1 MAELAVSPKLV
12 TLVLLFWYLND
23 ILQFSKERKI
33 ITEVK

>member
-1 MAELAVSPKLV
+1 MGELAVSPKLV
-12 TLVLLFWYLND
+12 TLVLLFWNLND